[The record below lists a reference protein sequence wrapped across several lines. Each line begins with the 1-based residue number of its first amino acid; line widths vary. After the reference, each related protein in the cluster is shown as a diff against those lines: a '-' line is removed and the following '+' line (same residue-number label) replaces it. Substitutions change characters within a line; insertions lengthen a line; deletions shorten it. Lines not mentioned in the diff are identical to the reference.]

1 MGSTSTSKMPRE
13 AEVLKAFLYLRRKK
27 KCLERGGLVLAPL
40 ILYNS
45 EACCTNM
52 RLNFLNANDFQF
64 ESRVQDYLYGTC
76 CLFRDNLLKH
86 VRSETHGKLFTA
98 SPCRLLKTCSS
109 AQAPILNKLFAV
121 SSSNDYTFPQCFIN
135 LKQYFLF

>member
-1 MGSTSTSKMPRE
+1 MGSTSTSKMPKGP
-13 AEVLKAFLYLRRKK
+13 EVLQAFLYLGRKK

-40 ILYNS
+40 ILYNP
-45 EACCTNM
+45 EAWCTNLE
-52 RLNFLNANDFQF
+52 LNFLNVNDFQF

-86 VRSETHGKLFTA
+86 VRTETHRKLFTA
-98 SPCRLLKTCSS
+98 SPCRLLKMCST
-109 AQAPILNKLFAV
+109 AQALLLNKLFAV
-121 SSSNDYTFPQCFIN
+121 SCCNGYTFPQCFIN